1 MILDKEVIIKRK
13 NNCNLEYY
21 NNLGYDTNSESFYI
35 KVTDLLKNASVKVS
49 VSCDYCGKIE
59 KITYMKWNRSMES
72 IIKKY
77 ACSNTCKGEKIKESN
92 LIKYGVTSVAKLESS
107 KEKSRKTCL
116 DVYGFEVAAMS
127 DVVKNKIKESN
138 LEKWGVDCV
147 LKNSDIRNRIKKTN
161 MEIFGFDNP
170 SKSDIIKE
178 KKSNTTF
185 KNWGVYIPLKSDILK
200 EKVKEKNREKY
211 GNEWFMRN
219 EEWRKNNYNIAN
231 DIFYLSY
238 ISNNTSLFKC
248 DCGEDHEFEISKDIY
263 SKRKKYNI
271 NLCTVCNPIGENR
284 SIKEK
289 NLCEFIKSIY
299 KGYIIQNWRDG
310 RMEIDVYL
318 PDKNIGFEFN
328 GLYWHS
334 DIYKEKEFH
343 LNKKKYFEERGIRI
357 INIWEDDWDNNNQL
371 IKSQIC
377 SLLNLNTRIFAR
389 KCFVSEIKE
398 NSEVRNFLNENHIQ
412 GHVNS
417 IIKLGLYN
425 NGELVSIMTFDH
437 FEGRKKMNDMEWNLS
452 RFCSKK
458 NYNLIGGASKLLS
471 YFIRNYLVNRVISY
485 ADRDW
490 SNGDLYQ
497 KLGFKLTN
505 INKPDYKYI
514 IGGKRVHKS
523 RFRKS
528 RTNINESQLDIPK
541 IWDCGKL
548 KFEINF

>member
-1 MILDKEVIIKRK
+1 MLLDKEVIIKRK
-13 NNCNLEYY
+13 NNSNLEYY
-21 NNLGYDTNSESFYI
+21 NNLGYDTKSEFFYV
-35 KVTDLLKNASVKVS
+35 KVSDLLKKSSVKIS
-49 VSCDYCGKIE
+49 VSCDFCDKIE
-59 KITYMKWNRSMES
+59 KIPYIKWCRSMES
-72 IIKKY
+72 VVKKY
-77 ACSNTCKGEKIKESN
+77 ACSNCKGEKIKESN

-107 KEKSRKTCL
+107 KEKSKETCL
-116 DVYGFEVAAMS
+116 KIWGVESAAMS
-127 DVVKNKIKESN
+127 EIVKSKIKESN
-138 LEKWGVDCV
+138 IEKWGVDCV
-147 LKNSDIRNRIKKTN
+147 LKNKEIREKIKKTN
-161 MEIFGFDNP
+161 IEIYGVDNP
-170 SKSDIIKE
+170 SKSEIIKQ
-178 KKSNTTF
+178 KKINTTI
-185 KNWGVYIPLKSDILK
+185 KNWGVEIPLKSDILK

-211 GNEWFMRN
+211 GNDWFTRN
-219 EEWRKNNYNIAN
+219 EEWRKKNYNIAI
-231 DIFYLSY
+231 DPFYLSY
-238 ISNNTSLFKC
+238 IGNSTSLFKC
-248 DCGEDHEFEISKDIY
+248 DCGKDHVFKISKDVY

-271 NLCTVCNPIGENR
+271 SLCTVCNLVGENR

-289 NLCEFIKSIY
+289 NLFEFIKSVY
-299 KGYIIQNWRDG
+299 NGDIIQTWRDG
-310 RMEIDVYL
+310 KMEIDVYL
-318 PDKNIGFEFN
+318 PNLKIGFEFN

-334 DIYKEKEFH
+334 DIYKERNFH
-343 LNKKKYFEERGIRI
+343 LNKKLYFEERGIRI
-357 INIWEDDWDNNNQL
+357 IHIWEDDWDNKIDL
-371 IKSQIC
+371 VKSHIC

-417 IIKLGLYN
+417 IVKLGLYN

-437 FEGRKKMNDMEWNLS
+437 FEGRKKMNDNEWNLS
-452 RFCSKK
+452 RFCNKK
-458 NYNLIGGASKLLS
+458 EYNVIGGASKLLS
-471 YFIRNYLVNRVISY
+471 FFIRKYTVNKIISY